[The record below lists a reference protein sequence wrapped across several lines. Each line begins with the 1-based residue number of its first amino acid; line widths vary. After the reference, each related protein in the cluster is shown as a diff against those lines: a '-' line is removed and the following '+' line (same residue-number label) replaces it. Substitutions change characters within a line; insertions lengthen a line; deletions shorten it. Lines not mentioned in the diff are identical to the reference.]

1 MLNMDDSE
9 QQIEKK
15 DSGLPEWL
23 GGKGDGLASQ
33 SRESLRLLHR
43 AIKDQWQIP
52 SEWKD
57 ALPNLCLQI
66 AMDENKGDRERLRAT
81 EILRSMSRDNLDALQ
96 ILDKIERLDGGEATE
111 RIELAPIT
119 WKPSG

>member
-15 DSGLPEWL
+15 DSGLPDWL

-52 SEWKD
+52 CEWKD